1 MKTGADSES
10 VQKIVDKHF
19 GSLVDGHAAAILLLI
34 DVMPDQKNLKI
45 VSATYGPHHYI
56 TAALNGAWEKLEP
69 EPVPSPTDGYVG
81 YENL

>member
-1 MKTGADSES
+1 MTPEADSES

-45 VSATYGPHHYI
+45 VCATYGPHHYI
-56 TAALNGAWEKLEP
+56 TAALNGALGELKP
-69 EPVPSPTDGYVG
+69 ESIPAPADGYVG

>member
-1 MKTGADSES
+1 MKNDSNAED
-10 VQKIVDKHF
+10 VQRLVDKHF
-19 GSLVDGHAAAILLLI
+19 GPLVDGHAAAILLLI

-56 TAALNGAWEKLEP
+56 TAALNGAWKKLKP
-69 EPVPSPTDGYVG
+69 EPIPAPADGYAG